1 MYLSVLLFI
10 FPSTGFSNTAL
21 LSSFEELL
29 EWSLETK
36 GSSNLLNSVNISS
49 TMTKASRW
57 LFDSSNWLTS
67 VNVSATMA
75 GVSRWLF

>member
-10 FPSTGFSNTAL
+10 FPSTGFSNTDL

-29 EWSLETK
+29 EWSLDTK
-36 GSSNLLNSVNISS
+36 GSSNLLTSGNISL

-67 VNVSATMA
+67 VNISATMA